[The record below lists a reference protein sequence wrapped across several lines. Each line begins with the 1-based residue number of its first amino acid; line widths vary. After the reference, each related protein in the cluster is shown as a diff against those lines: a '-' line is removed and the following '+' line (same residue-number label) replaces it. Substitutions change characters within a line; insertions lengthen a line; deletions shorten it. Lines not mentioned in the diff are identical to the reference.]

1 MVVVRLLKKRR
12 KAPVDKCAFLQG
24 VAEGSTIMQR
34 KQVEAK

>member
-1 MVVVRLLKKRR
+1 MVVVRLPKKRR
-12 KAPVDKCAFLQG
+12 KASVDTCAFLQG